1 MIMKQI
7 LKLICYV
14 CGAGALVCVLAAE
27 ETRLLGLVAAAAL
40 IWATDR
46 ALAKLDPSYPDA
58 DRA

>member
-1 MIMKQI
+1 MKKI

-14 CGAGALVCVLAAE
+14 CGAGALVWLLAAE

-40 IWATDR
+40 IWATDK
-46 ALAKLDPSYPDA
+46 ALAKLDPSYSDA

>member
-1 MIMKQI
+1 MKKI
-7 LKLICYV
+7 LKLFVLCV
-14 CGAGALVCVLAAE
+14 GAGALVWMLAAE
-27 ETRLLGLVAAAAL
+27 GTGLLGLVAAAAL

>member
-1 MIMKQI
+1 MKKI

-14 CGAGALVCVLAAE
+14 CGAGALVWLLVAEGAGVLE
-27 ETRLLGLVAAAAL
+27 LVAAAAL

-46 ALAKLDPSYPDA
+46 ALAKLDPSYPEA